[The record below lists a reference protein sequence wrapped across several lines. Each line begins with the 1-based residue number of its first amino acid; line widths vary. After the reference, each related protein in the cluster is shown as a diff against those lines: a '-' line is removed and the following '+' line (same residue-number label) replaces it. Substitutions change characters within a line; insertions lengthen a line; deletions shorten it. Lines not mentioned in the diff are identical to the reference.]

1 MLGVSG
7 QGLEERTGKTY
18 KITSSVEQQ
27 AEKLMDKKEELL
39 KTKSMKEREIRRIDN
54 AMTVLLDQEREIIQE
69 AYIEHKKYWRL
80 EEKLNLTYS
89 RIKQIEKEAVEKMRR
104 YIA

>member
-1 MLGVSG
+1 
-7 QGLEERTGKTY
+7 
-18 KITSSVEQQ
+18 
-27 AEKLMDKKEELL
+27 
-39 KTKSMKEREIRRIDN
+39 
-54 AMTVLLDQEREIIQE
+54 VLLDQEREIIQE